1 MYRIITDIAEVER
14 LAGEFEKRLEA
25 SFTHREQRK
34 VNWPRGKAREIQPAL
49 VSPEVRF
56 QRSDTSPA
64 KAWSPNREPLKFR
77 NFLMFGEP
85 GNTESMNIAVQVN
98 FPLGEFHLSNGG
110 VFLVDEKK
118 QIWIEHTGKMTRVT
132 HLKRSAILRRF
143 KDMTVMAEVDGKKP
157 QEIIR
162 VTKLCGRSLISDM
175 WSFASRARE
184 VADEAHLERE
194 SEAENTPAGRR
205 AGVRGNG
212 AAKAPTKR
220 EAAILG
226 KLRKYL
232 KEHSGRGSRKA
243 AAAGEVDVQ
252 HGAIVDA
259 LALEL
264 GRGGLEVKN
273 SRAVDLAVV
282 VGRGVELFE
291 VKTSVDTQ
299 SLYTPFGQLIIH
311 SAALGRDENFEVRR
325 NFVLPKRPPTPFD
338 DIIRDEKVGCSIHLS
353 GTYEINNL
361 ASATSRGFV
370 VSEPRVATV

>member
-34 VNWPRGKAREIQPAL
+34 VNWPRGRARENQPAL
-49 VSPEVRF
+49 ANPEVRF
-56 QRSDTSPA
+56 QRSGTSPA
-64 KAWSPNREPLKFR
+64 RAWSPNREEFKFR

-85 GNTESMNIAVQVN
+85 GSADSMNIAVQVN
-98 FPLGEFHLSNGG
+98 FPLGEFHMSNGG
-110 VFLVDEKK
+110 VFLEDEKGE
-118 QIWIEHTGKMTRVT
+118 IWIGHTGKMTRVT
-132 HLKRSAILRRF
+132 QLRREPILQRF
-143 KDMTVMAEVDGKKP
+143 ADMTVQAEVEGMKP
-157 QEIIR
+157 REIIR
-162 VTKLCGRSLISDM
+162 ITKLRGRSTISEL
-175 WSFASRARE
+175 WAFASRARE
-184 VADEAHLERE
+184 VADEAHRERE
-194 SEAENTPAGRR
+194 ALVGSGAAGTRR
-205 AGVRGNG
+205 GGRSSG

-220 EAAILG
+220 EVAILG

-243 AAAGEVDVQ
+243 VAAGEVDVQ

-273 SRAVDLAVV
+273 SRAVDLALV

-299 SLYTPFGQLIIH
+299 SLYTSIGQLIIH
-311 SAALGRDENFEVRR
+311 SAALGRDEKFEVRR
-325 NFVLPKRPPTPFD
+325 NLVLPKMPPSPFD
-338 DIIRDEKVGCSIHLS
+338 DIIREEVVARLITYRKVKGEYVFEGLS
-353 GTYEINNL
+353 VG
-361 ASATSRGFV
+361 
-370 VSEPRVATV
+370 

>member
-1 MYRIITDIAEVER
+1 MYRIITDIAQVEA
-14 LAGEFEKRLEA
+14 LAKELEEKLET

-34 VNWPRGKAREIQPAL
+34 VNWPRGRARENQPAL
-49 VSPEVRF
+49 ANPEVRF
-56 QRSDTSPA
+56 QRSGTSPA
-64 KAWSPNREPLKFR
+64 RAWSPNREEFKFR

-85 GNTESMNIAVQVN
+85 GSADSMNIAVQVN

-110 VFLVDEKK
+110 VFLEDAKGE
-118 QIWIEHTGKMTRVT
+118 IWIGHTGKMTRVT
-132 HLKRSAILRRF
+132 QLRRNPILQRF
-143 KDMTVMAEVDGKKP
+143 QDVTVQAEVDRKKAR
-157 QEIIR
+157 EIIR
-162 VTKLCGRSLISDM
+162 ITKLRGRSTISEL
-175 WSFASRARE
+175 WAFASRARE
-184 VADEAHLERE
+184 VADEAHRERE
-194 SEAENTPAGRR
+194 REG
-205 AGVRGNG
+205 GDQVKG
-212 AAKAPTKR
+212 AVKAPTKR

-243 AAAGEVDVQ
+243 VAAGEVDVQ

-273 SRAVDLAVV
+273 SRAVDLALV

-299 SLYTPFGQLIIH
+299 SLYTSIGQLIIH

-325 NFVLPKRPPTPFD
+325 NLVLPKMPPSPFD
-338 DIIRDEKVGCSIHLS
+338 DIIREEVVARLITYRKVKGEYVFEGLS
-353 GTYEINNL
+353 
-361 ASATSRGFV
+361 V
-370 VSEPRVATV
+370 P

>member
-1 MYRIITDIAEVER
+1 MYRIVTDIAEVER
-14 LAGEFEKRLEA
+14 LAGELEKRLEA
-25 SFTHREQRK
+25 SFTQREERK
-34 VNWPRGKAREIQPAL
+34 VNWPRGKARENQPAL
-49 VSPEVRF
+49 ISPEVRF
-56 QRSDTSPA
+56 QRSGTAPA
-64 KAWSPNREPLKFR
+64 RAWSPNREPLKFR

-85 GNTESMNIAVQVN
+85 GNADSMNIAVQLN
-98 FPLGEFHLSNGG
+98 FPLGKFHLANGG
-110 VFLVDEKK
+110 VFLVDDNDPDE
-118 QIWIEHTGKMTRVT
+118 IWIGHTGKMTRVT
-132 HLKRSAILRRF
+132 QLKRSAILRRF
-143 KDMTVMAEVDGKKP
+143 KDMTIMAEVEGKKP

-162 VTKLCGRSLISDM
+162 VTKLVGRSLISEL

-184 VADEAHLERE
+184 VADEAHRERE
-194 SEAENTPAGRR
+194 SEAENAPAGRR
-205 AGVRGNG
+205 AGIRGNG
-212 AAKAPTKR
+212 AAKTPTKR

-243 AAAGEVDVQ
+243 VAAGEVDVQ

-273 SRAVDLAVV
+273 SRAVDLALV

-299 SLYTPFGQLIIH
+299 SLYTSIGQLIIH

-325 NFVLPKRPPTPFD
+325 NLVLPKMPPSPFD
-338 DIIRDEKVGCSIHLS
+338 AIIHEEVVARLITYRKVKGEYVFEGLS
-353 GTYEINNL
+353 VG
-361 ASATSRGFV
+361 
-370 VSEPRVATV
+370 